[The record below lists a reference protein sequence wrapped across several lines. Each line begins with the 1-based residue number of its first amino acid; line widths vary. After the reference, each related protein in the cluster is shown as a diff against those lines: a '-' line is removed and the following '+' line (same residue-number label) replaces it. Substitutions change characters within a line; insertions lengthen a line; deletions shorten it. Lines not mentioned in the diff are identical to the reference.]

1 MRAFGKLIF
10 INFDDDA
17 PSLLDYLGPLAK
29 EWEEFQFDQCRLAAR
44 HRFVL
49 DCNWKIAMEANTE
62 VYHVKS
68 IHPSTVAPILMI
80 EGTSTRC
87 TPMVTIE

>member
-1 MRAFGKLIF
+1 MTLFLAFQPYTIRDREDPPFSVALRSAAGQRRDDLFRHLRGKLIF

-29 EWEEFQFDQCRLAAR
+29 EWEEFQFDECRLAAR

-49 DCNWKIAMEANTE
+49 DCN
-62 VYHVKS
+62 
-68 IHPSTVAPILMI
+68 
-80 EGTSTRC
+80 
-87 TPMVTIE
+87 